1 VIKVKNIDF
10 NPMPGAGAV
19 DATVNE
25 GTFYAA
31 VLAAIKQASA
41 LKSFVNQSGNV
52 VNEVQTK
59 SYEGKDVEELSSKIA
74 EALKTEYGKKGL
86 AGWSETLTSQL
97 TDLVRKSVVDSLT
110 PTQMDKGEQAA
121 FDKLVSTIGEA
132 NMSRRKGAPT
142 PIPLTSLPPQVAE
155 DVKGCRQDLYDERHR
170 WNRGQLNLDTMN
182 VVYLSST
189 ASTRLKENGRYQG
202 NHTNNAGWLPVVI
215 VAPNP
220 IAAMRQSIVDK
231 ASPALH
237 AELTQPNPMQR
248 LAANRA
254 NQREYEKLLAQA
266 VAGYSDPD
274 LGDLAIAAM
283 GFGVSAY
290 IEFNLTTMISRLM
303 YDFVN
308 KKFYLTAHYRWKDG
322 YNPFFEVTGVPA
334 L

>member
-1 VIKVKNIDF
+1 
-10 NPMPGAGAV
+10 M
-19 DATVNE
+19 
-25 GTFYAA
+25 
-31 VLAAIKQASA
+31 
-41 LKSFVNQSGNV
+41 
-52 VNEVQTK
+52 
-59 SYEGKDVEELSSKIA
+59 
-74 EALKTEYGKKGL
+74 KTEYGKKGL
-86 AGWSETLTSQL
+86 AGWSETLSSQL

-121 FDKLVSTIGEA
+121 FDKLVSTVGVA